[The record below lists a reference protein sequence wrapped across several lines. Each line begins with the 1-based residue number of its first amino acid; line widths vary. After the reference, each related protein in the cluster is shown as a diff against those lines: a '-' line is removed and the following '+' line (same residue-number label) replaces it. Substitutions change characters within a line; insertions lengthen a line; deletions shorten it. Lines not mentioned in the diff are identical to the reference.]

1 MTITTT
7 VFFGRHQELAK
18 IETALR
24 QNDKRRLTISGIGG
38 QGKTHL
44 ATQAG
49 KVLKRSGLVKKV
61 YLVDYAAF
69 YGIDALG
76 FTVRRL
82 ASLLNKDL
90 ENVVAALQ
98 DVPTLL
104 ILDHLERIPP
114 EPLHELLDA
123 VKNWS
128 EQEKCRV
135 LLITSATDLA
145 HPDYPTDE
153 YLRLS
158 GLTKEDALSTLE
170 HLLKVEIESSRRDE
184 FIYLFKQIDFH
195 PLSIQ
200 ILATALKE
208 HNPVE
213 LGRLLAT
220 KIAETPDNPL
230 WAALSV
236 SLKDLT
242 VEVEK
247 TGFFYW
253 LAKRRNQK
261 TTEKQIL
268 TAEIQASLPILGV
281 FQGGTFQPEI
291 LYLTQDLTED
301 KWIILRT
308 ALESMGLIQLKYLTD
323 FKVPY
328 IKFHPS
334 FAPALWKR
342 LSSEDQDKLS
352 FLYQHRYAELIGY
365 LYHEEGES
373 TDHVRNL
380 VRWNLPN
387 LLHAVYGALEKQ
399 RKGANLFATN
409 LDLFLVLFGL
419 KRDSEALNKRINAGT
434 LIS

>member
-1 MTITTT
+1 MTLTTT
-7 VFFGRHQELAK
+7 VFFGRHQELAE
-18 IETALR
+18 IETAFK
-24 QNDKRRLTISGIGG
+24 QNNKRRLTISGIGG

-44 ATQAG
+44 VTQAG
-49 KVLKRSGLVKKV
+49 EKLESSGWFKKV
-61 YLVDYAAF
+61 CLVDYAAF

-82 ASLLNKDL
+82 ASLLDKDS
-90 ENVVAALQ
+90 ENAVAALQ

-114 EPLHELLDA
+114 EPLQELLDA

-128 EQEKCRV
+128 ELGNCRV
-135 LLITSATDLA
+135 LLTTSATDLA
-145 HPDYPTDE
+145 HPDYPTNE
-153 YLRLS
+153 YLLLS
-158 GLTKEDALSTLE
+158 GLNKEDALSTIE
-170 HLLKVEIESSRRDE
+170 HLLKVEIESSRQDE

-242 VEVEK
+242 VDIQK
-247 TGFFYW
+247 TGLLYW
-253 LAKRRNQK
+253 LSKRQHWK
-261 TTEKQIL
+261 TTQKQTLTTEIL
-268 TAEIQASLPILGV
+268 AGLPILGV

-291 LYLTQDLTED
+291 IYLTSLKED
-301 KWIILRT
+301 KWLILRT
-308 ALESMGLIQLKYLTD
+308 ALETMGLIELKYLKD

-328 IKFHPS
+328 IRFHPS
-334 FAPALWKR
+334 LAPALWKR
-342 LSSEDQDKLS
+342 LSTEDQDKVS

-365 LYHEEGES
+365 LYTEEGES

-387 LLHAVYGALEKQ
+387 LLHAVYGALGNNK
-399 RKGANLFATN
+399 KGADLFAKN
-409 LDLFLVLFGL
+409 LDLFLILFVL
-419 KRDSEALNKRINAGT
+419 KRDSEALKKRMKAGT

>member
-1 MTITTT
+1 MT
-7 VFFGRHQELAK
+7 VFCGRHQELAK
-18 IETALR
+18 IEKAFK
-24 QNDKRRLTISGIGG
+24 QNNQRRLTISGIGG

-44 ATQAG
+44 VTKAG
-49 KVLKRSGLVKKV
+49 KVLKRSGLFKKV
-61 YLVDYAAF
+61 CLVDYATF

-76 FTVRRL
+76 FTVRKL
-82 ASLLNKDL
+82 ASLLDKDL
-90 ENVVAALQ
+90 ENAVAALE

-114 EPLHELLDA
+114 EPLQELLDA

-128 EQEKCRV
+128 EQGECRV
-135 LLITSATDLA
+135 LLTTSATDLA
-145 HPDYPTDE
+145 HPEYPKNE
-153 YLRLS
+153 YLLLS

-170 HLLKVEIESSRRDE
+170 HFLNVKIEDSRKDE
-184 FIYLFKQIDFH
+184 FIYLFKQVDFH

-213 LGRLLAT
+213 LGILLAT

-236 SLKDLT
+236 SLKDLI
-242 VEVEK
+242 VDIQK
-247 TGFFYW
+247 TGLSYW
-253 LAKRRNQK
+253 LAKKRNWK
-261 TTEKQIL
+261 TTEKKTL
-268 TAEIQASLPILGV
+268 TAEIQAGLPILGV

-291 LYLTQDLTED
+291 IYLTSLKED

-308 ALESMGLIQLKYLTD
+308 ALETMGLIELKYLKD

-328 IKFHPS
+328 IRFHPS
-334 FAPALWKR
+334 LAPALWKR
-342 LSSEDQDKLS
+342 LSAEDQDKVS

-365 LYHEEGES
+365 LYTEEGES

-387 LLHAVYGALEKQ
+387 LLHAVYGALENN
-399 RKGANLFATN
+399 RKGADLFAQN
-409 LDLFLVLFGL
+409 LDLFLTLFVL
-419 KRDSEALNKRINAGT
+419 KRDSEALMKRINAGT

>member
-1 MTITTT
+1 MTI
-7 VFFGRHQELAK
+7 FCGRHQELAQIK
-18 IETALR
+18 KAF
-24 QNDKRRLTISGIGG
+24 QPNNKRRLTISGIGG

-44 ATQAG
+44 VTQAG
-49 KVLKRSGLVKKV
+49 KVLKRSSRFKKV
-61 YLVDYAAF
+61 YSIDYAAF

-76 FTVRRL
+76 FTIKKL
-82 ASLLNKDL
+82 ANLLNKDL
-90 ENVVAALQ
+90 DTAVAALQ
-98 DVPTLL
+98 KVPTLL

-114 EPLHELLDA
+114 QPLQELLDA
-123 VKNWS
+123 VKKWS
-128 EQEKCRV
+128 ELGETRV
-135 LLITSATDLA
+135 LLTTSATDLA
-145 HPDYPTDE
+145 HPDYPKNE

-158 GLTKEDALSTLE
+158 GLTQEDALAIME
-170 HLLKVEIESSRRDE
+170 HFLNVKIEDSKKDE
-184 FIYLFKQIDFH
+184 FIYLFKQVDFH

-200 ILATALKE
+200 VLATALKE
-208 HNPVE
+208 KELNPVE

-220 KIAETPDNPL
+220 KITETPDNPL

-253 LAKRRNQK
+253 LAKKRNQK
-261 TTEKQIL
+261 TTETKIL
-268 TAEIQASLPILGV
+268 TPEIQANLPILGV

-291 LYLTQDLTED
+291 LYLTKKLTEN
-301 KWIILRT
+301 KWMILRT
-308 ALESMGLIQLKYLTD
+308 ALETMGLIELKYLPD

-334 FAPALWKR
+334 LAPALWRR
-342 LSSEDQDKLS
+342 LSSEDKDKLS

-365 LYHEEGES
+365 LYHEDGEN
-373 TDHVRNL
+373 TEHVRNL

-387 LLHAVYGALEKQ
+387 LLHAVYGALEKN
-399 RKGANLFATN
+399 RKGADLFATN
-409 LDLFLVLFGL
+409 LDLFLTLFGL
-419 KRDSEALNKRINAGT
+419 KRDSEALKKLINAGT